1 MRTTYFDNSRFP
13 LALIATALPLLLAA
27 CGGGGGG
34 DNGQPTTPTTPT
46 TPTGPQAVAIEF
58 AAKAGSL
65 PAKCGT
71 PIAGMGTSQATVDL
85 HDLRFYVSGVSL
97 INDKGEAV
105 AVTLDVND
113 WQTKEVTLIDLEDGT
128 GACADAGTQAQNT
141 QVRGTVP
148 AGTYKGIRMTVG
160 VPSSVNHTDYAVAPK
175 PLEIG
180 RAHV

>member
-46 TPTGPQAVAIEF
+46 TPTGPQPVAIEF
-58 AAKAGSL
+58 AAKAGNL

-71 PIAGMGTSQATVDL
+71 PIAGVGTTQATVDL

-113 WQTKEVTLIDLEDGT
+113 WQTK
-128 GACADAGTQAQNT
+128 
-141 QVRGTVP
+141 
-148 AGTYKGIRMTVG
+148 K
-160 VPSSVNHTDYAVAPK
+160 
-175 PLEIG
+175 
-180 RAHV
+180 